1 MWYFLLSY
9 LCWFIISLTDSIQSH
24 VGKIIL
30 RQAKERLWRRFVLDP
45 KMSRILMMNH
55 FHSKQLK
62 CFVWPLQT
70 SPIVAA
76 CFPHFLKMLFMEHRH
91 LFSLFFSDKNQS
103 ILLQSKIIYRRS
115 SNLNFFQPWWN
126 FKETTGSSIYW
137 DKFVMLW
144 WWSVGSISGVRS
156 VIRLEDD
163 QSWRLPGSD
172 PLGLFSVVMILWCLL
187 TKLRCQ

>member
-1 MWYFLLSY
+1 MYFLLQSY
-9 LCWFIISLTDSIQSH
+9 SSWFIITYLQYILLTKESR
-24 VGKIIL
+24 
-30 RQAKERLWRRFVLDP
+30 RQDYFKSGRWWRFVLDP
-45 KMSRILMMNH
+45 KMSRILMMNYL
-55 FHSKQLK
+55 HSRQLK

-70 SPIVAA
+70 SPRVPA
-76 CFPHFLKMLFMEHRH
+76 CFPHFLKMLFME
-91 LFSLFFSDKNQS
+91 LSASFLGKKS
-103 ILLQSKIIYRRS
+103 INSFAIKEMLS
-115 SNLNFFQPWWN
+115 SNLDYFQPWWN

-137 DKFVMLW
+137 DNFVMLW
-144 WWSVGSISGVRS
+144 WWSVGPLSG

>member
-1 MWYFLLSY
+1 
-9 LCWFIISLTDSIQSH
+9 
-24 VGKIIL
+24 
-30 RQAKERLWRRFVLDP
+30 
-45 KMSRILMMNH
+45 MSRILMMNYL
-55 FHSKQLK
+55 HSEQLK

-76 CFPHFLKMLFMEHRH
+76 CFPHFPKMLFMEQKH
-91 LFSLFFSDKNQS
+91 LSLGQKS
-103 ILLQSKIIYRRS
+103 INSFAIEDVEIRS
-115 SNLNFFQPWWN
+115 SNLNYFQPWWN
-126 FKETTGSSIYW
+126 FKETTGSSVYW
-137 DKFVMLW
+137 DKFVILW
-144 WWSVGSISGVRS
+144 WWSVGSISGMEWS